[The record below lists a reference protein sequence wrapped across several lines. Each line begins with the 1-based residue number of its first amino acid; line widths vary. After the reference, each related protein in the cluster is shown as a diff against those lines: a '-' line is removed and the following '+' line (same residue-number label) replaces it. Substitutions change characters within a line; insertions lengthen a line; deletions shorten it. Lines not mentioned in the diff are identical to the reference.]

1 MSFSTHYVELE
12 SYPFFYRN
20 ILQKRKIDRKKDFL
34 YTFFQMT
41 QGYRTVK
48 DTRTGQRRRAHR
60 VLAERALG
68 RPLMSGEIVHHRD
81 GNKANNAPEN
91 LLVLPS
97 QAYHAHLE
105 YHLRCEKRGMPCLFP
120 ELFTRAT
127 GERRSTLFEHLSL

>member
-1 MSFSTHYVELE
+1 
-12 SYPFFYRN
+12 
-20 ILQKRKIDRKKDFL
+20 
-34 YTFFQMT
+34 MT

-127 GERRSTLFEHLSL
+127 GERRGTLFEHLSL